1 MPNQTEFPF
10 ANARRISESEV
21 IAAEKAIKQQ
31 FGINLTQ
38 RKSSLKNEIENYQS
52 ISIQLHPKIITW
64 AKAEAE
70 KKGVEYQTIINEV
83 LLNAIAV

>member
-10 ANARRISESEV
+10 ANARKISDVEV
-21 IAAEKAIKQQ
+21 IAAEQAIKQQ
-31 FGINLTQ
+31 FGISPIQHNA
-38 RKSSLKNEIENYQS
+38 SIKNETENYQS

-70 KKGVEYQTIINEV
+70 KKGVEYQAIINEV

>member
-1 MPNQTEFPF
+1 MPNQPEFPF
-10 ANARRISESEV
+10 ANARRISESEI

-38 RKSSLKNEIENYQS
+38 SKSSLKNEIENYQS

-70 KKGVEYQTIINEV
+70 KKGVEYQVIINDV
-83 LLNAIAV
+83 LLKAITV

>member
-1 MPNQTEFPF
+1 MPNQPEFPF
-10 ANARRISESEV
+10 ANARRISESEI

-38 RKSSLKNEIENYQS
+38 SKSSLKNEIENYQS

-70 KKGVEYQTIINEV
+70 KKGVEYQVIINEV

>member
-1 MPNQTEFPF
+1 MSNQTEFPF

-21 IAAEKAIKQQ
+21 IAAEQAIKQQ

-38 RKSSLKNEIENYQS
+38 RKTSIKNEMENYQS

-70 KKGVEYQTIINEV
+70 KKGVEYQAIINEV

>member
-1 MPNQTEFPF
+1 MLNQTEFPF

-21 IAAEKAIKQQ
+21 IAAEQAIKQQ

-38 RKSSLKNEIENYQS
+38 RKTSIKNETENYQS

>member
-21 IAAEKAIKQQ
+21 ISAEKAIKQQ
-31 FGINLTQ
+31 FGINLTH

-52 ISIQLHPKIITW
+52 ISIQLHPKIIIW

-70 KKGVEYQTIINEV
+70 KKGVEYQVIINEV
-83 LLNAIAV
+83 LLNAITV

>member
-1 MPNQTEFPF
+1 MSNQTEFPF
-10 ANARRISESEV
+10 AKARRISESEV
-21 IAAEKAIKQQ
+21 IAAEQAIKQQ
-31 FGINLTQ
+31 FGINFTQ
-38 RKSSLKNEIENYQS
+38 RKALIKNETETYQS

-70 KKGVEYQTIINEV
+70 KKGVEYQAIINEV

>member
-1 MPNQTEFPF
+1 MSNQTEFPF
-10 ANARRISESEV
+10 AKARRISESEV
-21 IAAEKAIKQQ
+21 IAAEQAIKQQ
-31 FGINLTQ
+31 FGINFTQ
-38 RKSSLKNEIENYQS
+38 RKALTKNETENYQS

-70 KKGVEYQTIINEV
+70 KKGVEYQAIINEV

>member
-1 MPNQTEFPF
+1 MPNQPEFPF
-10 ANARRISESEV
+10 ASARRISESEV

-38 RKSSLKNEIENYQS
+38 SKSSLKNEIENYQS

-70 KKGVEYQTIINEV
+70 KKGVEYQVIINEV
-83 LLNAIAV
+83 LLKAIAV